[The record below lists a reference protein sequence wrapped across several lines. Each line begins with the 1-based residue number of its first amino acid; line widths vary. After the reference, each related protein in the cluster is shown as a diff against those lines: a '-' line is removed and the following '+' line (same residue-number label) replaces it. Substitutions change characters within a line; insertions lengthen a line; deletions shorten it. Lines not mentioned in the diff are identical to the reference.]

1 MCDCMYCEPL
11 SWLYLL
17 SVSPLSVILL
27 SCGDSSSFCMIG
39 AQVILFFSR
48 YRIWANNV
56 SSESEI
62 QLDNQTTFKWVHFW
76 EVWDSYV
83 LGLQCFGI
91 SLRREWVLFRI
102 TIHNTLSSN
111 VITPVWFRMILQR
124 RFTLSGREP
133 AVRWNR
139 NPTQVCNAVIIV
151 TIIVIVN
158 SLSELQLI
166 KWIHYHS
173 KPSHTFVSK

>member
-111 VITPVWFRMILQR
+111 VITPVWFGWSCSGDLPSQEENQPSAETETQHRCV
-124 RFTLSGREP
+124 TL
-133 AVRWNR
+133 W
-139 NPTQVCNAVIIV
+139 
-151 TIIVIVN
+151 
-158 SLSELQLI
+158 
-166 KWIHYHS
+166 
-173 KPSHTFVSK
+173 